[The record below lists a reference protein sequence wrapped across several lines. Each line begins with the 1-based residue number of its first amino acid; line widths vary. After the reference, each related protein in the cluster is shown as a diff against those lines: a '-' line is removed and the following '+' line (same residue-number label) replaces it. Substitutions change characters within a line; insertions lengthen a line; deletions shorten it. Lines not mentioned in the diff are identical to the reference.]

1 MEKVL
6 CSSGSLTVEAPLSEH
21 FFRHRWNKSLS
32 TSGKLTGDWNQ
43 QVCRRNY
50 YCENSAHPGVLTTSY
65 KKQNRDFLIPSLP
78 DATLPQ
84 ENPAQHEL
92 RKMGMNWSSSSFHGS
107 FFISHKASSQPVLLH
122 KPALAVRCHCCHS
135 GHELNDHS
143 SPQQQRVLVFYWQH
157 WCTNAVRCVVAIF
170 KPSSSFCI
178 HQWQW
183 QITVKQQSQ
192 LLI

>member
-65 KKQNRDFLIPSLP
+65 KKQNRDFLIPTLP

-107 FFISHKASSQPVLLH
+107 FFIHTKPLLSLCCCTNLPWPFGATAATRGTSWMITAHLSSSECLYFTDSIGAQMLLGALWQFLSPVL
-122 KPALAVRCHCCHS
+122 HS
-135 GHELNDHS
+135 AYTSDND
-143 SPQQQRVLVFYWQH
+143 RL
-157 WCTNAVRCVVAIF
+157 
-170 KPSSSFCI
+170 
-178 HQWQW
+178 QWNSK
-183 QITVKQQSQ
+183 VSC
-192 LLI
+192 